1 MLLFPNQ
8 LVVILGRY
16 IVFARRHNN
25 TESFLIANNH
35 ILGRFPNMRFIPN
48 GNTFMVFVNLLQFRF
63 DLFLTNVALDTVL
76 RSAEATCLLCQN
88 DKDGQV

>member
-1 MLLFPNQ
+1 
-8 LVVILGRY
+8 
-16 IVFARRHNN
+16 
-25 TESFLIANNH
+25 
-35 ILGRFPNMRFIPN
+35 
-48 GNTFMVFVNLLQFRF
+48 MVFVNLLQFRF